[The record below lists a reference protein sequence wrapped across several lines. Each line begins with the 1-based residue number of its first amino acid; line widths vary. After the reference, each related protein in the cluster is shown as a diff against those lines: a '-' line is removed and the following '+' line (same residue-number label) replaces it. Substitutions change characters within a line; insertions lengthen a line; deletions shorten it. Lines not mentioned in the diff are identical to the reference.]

1 MSPRAGVMC
10 SWRFWAANI
19 RRCAGAVAL
28 LLLICMGAG
37 CESRPP
43 IDVYGHK
50 DSVYQR
56 LVIGMPF

>member
-1 MSPRAGVMC
+1 MSCWHFLAASIRPVVRFAIVAAALAGV
-10 SWRFWAANI
+10 AA
-19 RRCAGAVAL
+19 
-28 LLLICMGAG
+28 

-56 LVIGMPF
+56 LVIGVPF

>member
-1 MSPRAGVMC
+1 MARALMLVLLLAGV
-10 SWRFWAANI
+10 AA
-19 RRCAGAVAL
+19 
-28 LLLICMGAG
+28 

-56 LVIGMPF
+56 LIIGLPF